1 MASEE
6 FFDLRRKIIDKQFSR
21 MNNMQKKAIYNI
33 NGPVLVLAGAGSG
46 KTTVLVNRIANLIK
60 YGNAYNSSY
69 ARFEPTQNDIALMK
83 AYLNGETDDLF
94 DIEDLLCDRP
104 ASPWQILAITFTNK
118 AAKELKERLEKM
130 LGPEANDIWA
140 STFHSSCAKILRRY
154 GDRIGYSSHFTIYD
168 TDDSKRL
175 MKECQKYLGIEDK
188 LLSHKTILSEISIA
202 KDSLVSPTEFEK
214 VYRNDIRMSKI
225 ASAYKE
231 YQKRLKLADAMDF
244 DDIIVNTVELLES
257 CPDVLE
263 YYQNK
268 FKYIMVDEY
277 QDTNHAQYKL
287 VSLLA
292 GKYKNLCV
300 VGDDD
305 QSIYRFR
312 GATIENILSFEEE
325 YENCLVIKLEE
336 NYRSTQNILDAAN
349 EVISHNKQRKG
360 KALWTGNGSGDKINE
375 IIAYDETDE
384 AKLIADRIFTLTS
397 GENGEKYTFSDIA
410 VLYRMNAQSN
420 AIEQVFVRS
429 GIPYRVIG
437 GQRFYDRME
446 IKDALAYLTVVNNPS
461 DEIRLRRIINT
472 PKRGIGETT
481 VTKAAEIAAQL
492 GLSLFEVCEKADEF
506 AVLVKS
512 SKKLMEFTAMIN
524 LFRGESEK
532 LNIVELFKLIMQ
544 QSGYEASLM
553 LDKEKGEERLQN
565 LSELEKNLQS
575 FINDN
580 GEESTLNDF
589 LEEIAL
595 MTDIDN
601 YNAQTEAVVLM
612 TLHSAKGLEFP
623 IVFIPG
629 MEENIFPGSRSMM
642 SEENI
647 EEERRLA
654 YVGITRA
661 KRILNI
667 SHAKSRTVFGQTNRN
682 RESRFLR
689 EIPSELIEKSG
700 RQESSPFAS
709 SGRNASTS
717 SFYSQP
723 PKKRSGFDL
732 GFFNTEK
739 KVTSSPVSYN
749 VGDSVRH
756 KKFGD
761 GVILQISPMGNDT
774 MLTIAFDKVG
784 TKKLMA
790 NYTKFEQ
797 EDQV

>member
-1 MASEE
+1 
-6 FFDLRRKIIDKQFSR
+6 
-21 MNNMQKKAIYNI
+21 MNPMQKKAIYAV

-46 KTTVLVNRIANLIK
+46 KTTVLVNRIANLIRF
-60 YGNAYNSSY
+60 GNAYNSSY
-69 ARFEPTQNDIALMK
+69 SAFEATDDDLAVMR
-83 AYLNGETDDLF
+83 AYLNGEIDDLF
-94 DIEDLLCDRP
+94 DVEDLLSDRP
-104 ASPWQILAITFTNK
+104 AKPWQILAITFTNK

-130 LGPEANDIWA
+130 LGPSANDIWA
-140 STFHSSCAKILRRY
+140 STFHSSCARILRQHGSRL
-154 GDRIGYSSHFTIYD
+154 GYSSHFTIYD

-175 MKECQKYLGIEDK
+175 MKECQKFLGIDDK
-188 LLSHKTILSEISIA
+188 FLSHKTILNEISRA
-202 KDSLVSPTEFEK
+202 KDSLISPAELEK
-214 VYRNDIRMSKI
+214 TYMNDVRMSKI
-225 ASAYKE
+225 ALAYKE

-244 DDIIVNTVELLES
+244 DDIIVNTVELLET

-292 GKYKNLCV
+292 GKYENLCV

-312 GATIENILSFEEE
+312 GATIENILSFEDQ
-325 YENCLVIKLEE
+325 YKDCLVIKLEE

-349 EVISHNKQRKG
+349 EVIKNNEGRKG
-360 KALWTGNGSGDKINE
+360 KELWTSNGEGEKISE

-384 AKLIADRIFTLTS
+384 AKLIAEKIFSLTS
-397 GENGEKYTFSDIA
+397 GDNKGKYKFSDVA

-420 AIEQVFVRS
+420 AVEQVFVRS

-446 IKDALAYLTVVNNPS
+446 IRDAIAYLTVIGNPS

-472 PKRGIGETT
+472 PKRGIGEAT
-481 VTKAAEIAAQL
+481 VTKAADIAAQL
-492 GLSLFEVCEKADEF
+492 GISLFEVCSKSDEF
-506 AVLVKS
+506 AVLQKS
-512 SKKLMEFTAMIN
+512 SKKLMAFTAMIQQI
-524 LFRGESEK
+524 RDESENM
-532 LNIVELFKLIMQ
+532 NIVEIFKRIMEE
-544 QSGYEASLM
+544 SGYQTSLM
-553 LDKEKGEERLQN
+553 LDTEKGEERLQN
-565 LSELEKNLQS
+565 LSELERNLQA
-575 FINDN
+575 FINEN
-580 GEESTLNDF
+580 GEDATLNDF

-601 YNAQTEAVVLM
+601 YNSETEAVVLM

-623 IVFIPG
+623 VVFIPG
-629 MEENIFPGSRSMM
+629 MEDNIFPSSRSFM
-642 SEENI
+642 SNEDM

-661 KRILNI
+661 KQLLNLC
-667 SHAKSRTVFGQTNRN
+667 HARSRMMFGTTNRN
-682 RESRFLR
+682 QASKFLR
-689 EIPSELIEKSG
+689 EIPEKLIEKTGRTQTSLFSSRGRSG
-700 RQESSPFAS
+700 
-709 SGRNASTS
+709 STG

-723 PKKRSGFDL
+723 PKKSGYSL
-732 GFFNTEK
+732 GFSGTGKKEATE
-739 KVTSSPVSYN
+739 VPYN
-749 VGDSVRH
+749 VGDTVRH
-756 KKFGD
+756 KKFGK
-761 GVILQISPMGNDT
+761 GVILAKMPMGNDT
-774 MLTIAFDKVG
+774 MLTIAFDEIG

-797 EDQV
+797 EEQS